1 MLEQLKN
8 APSMT
13 QGFFV
18 AGFGL
23 LGVFLV
29 LVLFYYIIKLLQY
42 LPAGP
47 EQDD

>member
-8 APSMT
+8 ASTMT

-29 LVLFYYIIKLLQY
+29 LVLFYFMIRLMQRFPGSK
-42 LPAGP
+42 
-47 EQDD
+47 EN

>member
-8 APSMT
+8 ASTMT

-29 LVLFYYIIKLLQY
+29 LVLFYFMIRLMQRFPGSKK
-42 LPAGP
+42 
-47 EQDD
+47 D